1 MYATTQSGVL
11 VVGPAQR
18 EERAEVRPAPYEE
31 SPALFERVVRKRT
44 HDGAALGVAVLL
56 VSVLI
61 GLGVWM
67 SMEVAEGLA
76 LAQYCDGK
84 CTEVAR

>member
-1 MYATTQSGVL
+1 MYAITQSGVL

-18 EERAEVRPAPYEE
+18 EEHADVRPAPREE
-31 SPALFERVVRKRT
+31 SPVLFERVVRKRT
-44 HDGAALGVAVLL
+44 HDGAALAVAVLL
-56 VSVLI
+56 VSALV

-67 SMEVAEGLA
+67 TMEVAEGLA

-84 CTEVAR
+84 CTEVR